1 MQCIRTECVASTEVV
16 TSLRNDD
23 AIRDKTIYKVGRPRT
38 LFPECCAVQ
47 SMPIPTSDLTT
58 EYTPSKIT
66 NHIEGIRLTFHSG
79 TPCSGIVK
87 GYTTNIET
95 GQVGSVGGRKYCCS
109 NNHVFRVKD
118 VLITSVECH
127 QSLYTFCNYG
137 AQKRVYTCK
146 RCKFAPK
153 KCHVCTNLPK
163 SFQLTSATAAPVAII
178 SSNWPQL
185 RPFQLSS
192 YLKWSE
198 SFAHSLTT
206 FESSKLGGERIS
218 LFAQSQLP
226 HV

>member
-1 MQCIRTECVASTEVV
+1 MQCIRTECLASTEVV

-47 SMPIPTSDLTT
+47 SMPILTSDLTT

-66 NHIEGIRLTFHSG
+66 NHIEGISLTFHSG

-153 KCHVCTNLPK
+153 KGHVCTNLPK
-163 SFQLTSATAAPVAII
+163 SFQLTSATAVPVAII
-178 SSNWPQL
+178 GSN
-185 RPFQLSS
+185 
-192 YLKWSE
+192 
-198 SFAHSLTT
+198 
-206 FESSKLGGERIS
+206 
-218 LFAQSQLP
+218 
-226 HV
+226 